1 MADAVTCQ
9 ALISGPRTYAIRLT
23 NICDGTGESAVAKF
37 GLTGVMTASIATTT
51 MTVSGVTS
59 GVMCPGMLLS
69 GTGVFP
75 GTFVSSYGTGVGG
88 TGTYG
93 VTVSGTVS
101 STTITGTLV
110 NAAKVP
116 FTKLMLVEAQW
127 TISGFTS
134 VRLLWDHTTDD
145 LAEVLTGNGWRD
157 YSLSGPLADPMS
169 AGGTGNLLLTTT
181 GNTSGS
187 TYDLLL
193 TLRGA

>member
-1 MADAVTCQ
+1 
-9 ALISGPRTYAIRLT
+9 
-23 NICDGTGESAVAKF
+23 
-37 GLTGVMTASIATTT
+37 
-51 MTVSGVTS
+51 
-59 GVMCPGMLLS
+59 MLLS

-93 VTVSGTVS
+93 VTVSGTVN
-101 STTITGTLV
+101 STTVTGTLV